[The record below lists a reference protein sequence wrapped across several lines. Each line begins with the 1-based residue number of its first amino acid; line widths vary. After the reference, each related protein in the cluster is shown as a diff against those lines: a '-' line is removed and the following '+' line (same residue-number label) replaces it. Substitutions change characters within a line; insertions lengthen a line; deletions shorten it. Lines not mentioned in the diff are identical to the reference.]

1 MPLKNRIVQPGYKI
15 GTVLTEDKSVLTPP
29 ADWAFLAAGDGPLTR
44 NVKKRGPCW
53 QVQVQKGR
61 RTISK
66 GIWTK
71 EEHILAAKNEVEA
84 KRSTPEYAR
93 KKITD
98 QKRKEKK
105 HRQYVDEFYTETLNY
120 LHFHADHQ
128 DMANKLAQAVTE
140 HATPVGSG
148 TVART
153 QRISIQERV
162 EAAVIAW
169 MRHQTTAYDTMHI
182 ARVKGR
188 RREVRR
194 KLAQRSKELLD
205 HYRSPGSRD
214 TDCPLVNALGK
225 IVQNESPARASLA
238 AEG

>member
-1 MPLKNRIVQPGYKI
+1 MPQQNRIVKPGYKI
-15 GTVLTEDKSVLTPP
+15 GTVHTEDGEVLTPP
-29 ADWAFLAAGDGPLTR
+29 ADWAFLPAGDGPLTR
-44 NVKKRGPCW
+44 NVKTRGPCW

-66 GIWTK
+66 GIWTR
-71 EEHILAAKNEVEA
+71 EEFILAARDEVEQ

-93 KKITD
+93 RKIADKKRRD
-98 QKRKEKK
+98 RKHE
-105 HRQYVDEFYTETLNY
+105 QYVEEFFQQTLTY
-120 LHFHADHQ
+120 LHFHNRHQ
-128 DMANKLAQAVTE
+128 KLAEKLAKAVTK

-153 QRISIQERV
+153 ERIPIRERV

-169 MRHQTTAYDTMHI
+169 MRHQTTAYDTMQI

-194 KLAQRSKELLD
+194 KLAEHSKKLLD
-205 HYRSPGSRD
+205 YYRTSSNPD
-214 TDCPLVNALGK
+214 ANCPLIKALTK
-225 IVQNESPARASLA
+225 N
-238 AEG
+238 